1 VLIYYTTIALY
12 DGADYKVTEI
22 KEVNNDFTLHYL
34 TDSNLEMWLDS
45 GYISKFSGVMLDN
58 AHERKW
64 EVIMNTERI
73 DMGRVAPEVMN
84 FLKKNKRKVK
94 LNDIFKT

>member
-12 DGADYKVTEI
+12 DGADYKVTDI

-34 TDSNLEMWLDS
+34 TDSNLEMWLDN
-45 GYISKFSGVMLDN
+45 GYISKFTGEMVN
-58 AHERKW
+58 NVHERKW
-64 EVIMNTERI
+64 VVIMDMERI
-73 DMGRVAPEVMN
+73 DTSRVAPEVMN
-84 FLKKNKRKVK
+84 FFKKNKRKVK